1 MKKSRFTDRTK
12 WKIIIVLMVGMVV
25 VALFLQ
31 AGILMYVNSKN
42 LDKTSQM
49 LLDQSISIIEKNQ
62 KNEIDLIRSM
72 KEDYVIRARAVSYI
86 LESRLEAENDTE
98 ELQKI
103 ASLMSI
109 DEIYLFDATGK
120 IYSGTKQEYYGYS
133 FDSGEQMEYFKPML
147 ENKGLTMC
155 QDITPNTSEG
165 RSMMYAITWNS
176 TGDKM
181 IQVGIEPV
189 RLLAEIKQNDVST
202 VVSNMPMYQGM
213 NLYVADLDTHEI
225 LGATDENTIGKK
237 LEAKHKEAI
246 VWDVEK
252 GVPSECQDKAWQT
265 CSCLGTW
272 HYNRSAYEDNWY
284 KSAETVIHMLIDIV
298 SKNGNLLLSVPMKG
312 NGTIDDKEEKILED
326 IAAWMEVNGEGIFD
340 TRPWCIYGEG
350 PSTETAI
357 PLDGAGFNE
366 GKNAPY
372 TSADIRFVK
381 KGKYLYAHIM
391 KWPSDGKIQ
400 IKSLAIGSPY
410 CKGEIEK
417 VELLGGGKAKFR
429 RTSKGLLIDLPKD
442 KTPNP
447 ISLVLKI
454 TNR

>member
-1 MKKSRFTDRTK
+1 MR
-12 WKIIIVLMVGMVV
+12 W
-25 VALFLQ
+25 
-31 AGILMYVNSKN
+31 SKAN
-42 LDKTSQM
+42 
-49 LLDQSISIIEKNQ
+49 
-62 KNEIDLIRSM
+62 
-72 KEDYVIRARAVSYI
+72 
-86 LESRLEAENDTE
+86 
-98 ELQKI
+98 
-103 ASLMSI
+103 
-109 DEIYLFDATGK
+109 
-120 IYSGTKQEYYGYS
+120 
-133 FDSGEQMEYFKPML
+133 
-147 ENKGLTMC
+147 
-155 QDITPNTSEG
+155 
-165 RSMMYAITWNS
+165 
-176 TGDKM
+176 
-181 IQVGIEPV
+181 
-189 RLLAEIKQNDVST
+189 
-202 VVSNMPMYQGM
+202 
-213 NLYVADLDTHEI
+213 
-225 LGATDENTIGKK
+225 
-237 LEAKHKEAI
+237 
-246 VWDVEK
+246 

-284 KSAETVIHMLIDIV
+284 KSAGTVIHMLIDIV

-400 IKSLAIGSPY
+400 IKSLATGSPY

>member
-1 MKKSRFTDRTK
+1 
-12 WKIIIVLMVGMVV
+12 
-25 VALFLQ
+25 
-31 AGILMYVNSKN
+31 
-42 LDKTSQM
+42 
-49 LLDQSISIIEKNQ
+49 
-62 KNEIDLIRSM
+62 
-72 KEDYVIRARAVSYI
+72 
-86 LESRLEAENDTE
+86 
-98 ELQKI
+98 
-103 ASLMSI
+103 
-109 DEIYLFDATGK
+109 
-120 IYSGTKQEYYGYS
+120 
-133 FDSGEQMEYFKPML
+133 
-147 ENKGLTMC
+147 
-155 QDITPNTSEG
+155 
-165 RSMMYAITWNS
+165 
-176 TGDKM
+176 
-181 IQVGIEPV
+181 
-189 RLLAEIKQNDVST
+189 
-202 VVSNMPMYQGM
+202 
-213 NLYVADLDTHEI
+213 
-225 LGATDENTIGKK
+225 
-237 LEAKHKEAI
+237 
-246 VWDVEK
+246 
-252 GVPSECQDKAWQT
+252 
-265 CSCLGTW
+265 
-272 HYNRSAYEDNWY
+272 
-284 KSAETVIHMLIDIV
+284 
-298 SKNGNLLLSVPMKG
+298 MKG

-391 KWPSDGKIQ
+391 KWASDGKIQ
-400 IKSLAIGSPY
+400 IKSLATGSPY